1 MSSRVATTTERSSC
15 LGDFVVGRCSRTL
28 NALTLVSILIA
39 QIR

>member
-15 LGDFVVGRCSRTL
+15 LGDFVVGRCSRTW